1 MLKAILPVLLI
12 LVPLQA
18 FAQEQIMLQAA
29 SDQDTFSV
37 EIEWA
42 PADIGAENTFAIR
55 FIEPETG
62 KEVEDVIYDF
72 RIEQEGVTVLERAA
86 QSTNLQTATFGEP
99 GPYTIIVEDIDG
111 LGEDASFP
119 VQVTPEF
126 SPAWVLPGAL
136 VVLFAL
142 RKKFGI

>member
-1 MLKAILPVLLI
+1 MLKTILPILLI
-12 LVPLQA
+12 LVPLPA
-18 FAQEQIMLQAA
+18 FAQEQIILQAP

-37 EIEWA
+37 EIEWT
-42 PADIGAENTFAIR
+42 PADIGVENTFAIH

-62 KEVEDVIYDF
+62 KEVEDIIYDF
-72 RIEQEGVTVLERAA
+72 RIEQEGVIVLERTA

-99 GPYTIIVEDIDG
+99 GPYAIIVEDIDG

-126 SPAWVLPGAL
+126 SPAWILPGAL
-136 VVLFAL
+136 LALFAL